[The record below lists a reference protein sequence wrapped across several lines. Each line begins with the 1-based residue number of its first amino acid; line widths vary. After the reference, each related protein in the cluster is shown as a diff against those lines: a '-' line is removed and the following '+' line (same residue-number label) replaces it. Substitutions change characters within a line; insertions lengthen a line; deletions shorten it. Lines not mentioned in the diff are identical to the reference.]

1 MRDDSIAGA
10 IQELNSTLLLLRN
23 EVVSIRILLSECNR
37 VSADVAKILKEIQ
50 LTSKH

>member
-10 IQELNSTLLLLRN
+10 IQELNSTLMLLRN
-23 EVVSIRILLSECNR
+23 EVVSIRILLGECKCI
-37 VSADVAKILKEIQ
+37 SADLAKILKEIQ